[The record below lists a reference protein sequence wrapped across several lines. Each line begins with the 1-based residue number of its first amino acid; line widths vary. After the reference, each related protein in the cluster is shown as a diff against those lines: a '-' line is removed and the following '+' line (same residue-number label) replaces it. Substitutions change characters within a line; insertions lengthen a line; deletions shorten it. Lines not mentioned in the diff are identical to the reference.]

1 MFLTDWYKKFMFRCH
16 MDDINDMMDL
26 SERHRQIAE
35 EHLAKATKA
44 ADRVVVMLEKV
55 KNRGY

>member
-16 MDDINDMMDL
+16 MEDINDMMDL

-35 EHLAKATKA
+35 EHLKKSVKA
-44 ADRVVVMLEKV
+44 ADRAVEMLEKV

>member
-35 EHLAKATKA
+35 EHLEKSAKVAEKA
-44 ADRVVVMLEKV
+44 LDMLEKV
-55 KNRGY
+55 KKRGY